1 MIHITVPVTLF
12 GQGTYARA
20 NFEVFLL
27 WKRRVANLK
36 RSPRTNSVS
45 LNSPSRVSRPRR
57 LASGREV
64 RKVHVPSAQWTRALV
79 VAGTLSWDESVSQ
92 SVSYFTVP
100 PRAHPSTGSQSGST
114 APVLTQGTEY
124 SLPGRGGYTRKSDLG
139 IVASA
144 EVNLSLRTGCSLSI
158 RSRYTT
164 ALLARAYRRT
174 NNTKFTKIIVG
185 IRRSRALA
193 RYPSAWACGYRDSA
207 WCRAI
212 DRAISICRGLPR
224 RRWRY
229 TVDVTPTRRII
240 Y

>member
-1 MIHITVPVTLF
+1 MQPEQPRAAQLPFPDQVMIHITVPVTLF

-64 RKVHVPSAQWTRALV
+64 RRRDLRKVHVPSAQWTRALV

-144 EVNLSLRTGCSLSI
+144 EVNLSQRTGYSLSS

-174 NNTKFTKIIVG
+174 NNTKYQNN
-185 IRRSRALA
+185 RRNTS
-193 RYPSAWACGYRDSA
+193 
-207 WCRAI
+207 
-212 DRAISICRGLPR
+212 
-224 RRWRY
+224 
-229 TVDVTPTRRII
+229 
-240 Y
+240 